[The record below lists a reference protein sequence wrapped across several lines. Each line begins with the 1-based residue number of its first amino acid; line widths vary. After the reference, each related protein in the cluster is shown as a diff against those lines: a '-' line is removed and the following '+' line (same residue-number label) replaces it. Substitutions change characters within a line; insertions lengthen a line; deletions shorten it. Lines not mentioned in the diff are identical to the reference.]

1 MDSRLRLYRR
11 YLLPGVALQADC
23 VITVRHTLVG
33 LYAHRIAA
41 MTKMYYLDPNNPDST
56 IIAMLGRF
64 KNVAESP

>member
-1 MDSRLRLYRR
+1 M
-11 YLLPGVALQADC
+11 
-23 VITVRHTLVG
+23 ITVRPALVG

-56 IIAMLGRF
+56 IIAILGRF